1 VHRFFKRAHC
11 LSRARHPVQYGIR
24 TPRLLTSRARARY
37 ALQTAQ
43 LIPHGAMRSGSLSMG
58 DTFAAG
64 SLILPGR
71 GNDMKKL
78 IQPEP
83 ETVNHMN
90 SSPRVSFASCAIC
103 LAILLALL
111 VLATGCTQPGPV
123 SVPSPFP
130 AATTQT
136 PAATQISV
144 TKPDASHILV
154 TYQGGTDLERLIEI
168 DATVT
173 DSQGKS
179 STQHIGS
186 KTATTPVTIGGTI
199 KFEGSYSGSNHV
211 IITGYYVDGSSQVL
225 QNTNV

>member
-1 VHRFFKRAHC
+1 
-11 LSRARHPVQYGIR
+11 
-24 TPRLLTSRARARY
+24 
-37 ALQTAQ
+37 
-43 LIPHGAMRSGSLSMG
+43 
-58 DTFAAG
+58 
-64 SLILPGR
+64 
-71 GNDMKKL
+71 
-78 IQPEP
+78 
-83 ETVNHMN
+83 MN

-144 TKPDASHILV
+144 TRPDSSHIVV
-154 TYQGGTDLERLIEI
+154 TYLGGTDLERLIEL

-179 STQHIGS
+179 SFQHIGS
-186 KTATTPVTIGGTI
+186 KTATSPIRIGGTI
-199 KFEGSYSGSNHV
+199 PFEGSYTGNNHV
-211 IITGYYVDGSSQVL
+211 LIVGYYIDGSSRVL
-225 QNTNV
+225 QDTYV